1 MINSLITVLTNFVG
15 IYLIR
20 RFVIVFLDDTKP
32 DKKKEM
38 IVFGAFFV
46 ISTGAY
52 LIFHLTYVN
61 VICSIVGIS
70 ALVLLRTK
78 SFKMYFLVTYSIYF
92 INIICDCIVVA
103 LFVDYKEGQE
113 FNQVFV
119 VLEDFLIFICELV
132 TEKIVRHRKKEDTVQ
147 SIPLILVPLSSV
159 ITVLILMGLNDKE
172 GMLTVAVSLLIINFL
187 VLYLYDIVVQTV
199 CTQYE
204 NELLQKQVQ
213 VYENQMDIIM
223 QGEDKIKS
231 LRHDMR
237 HHLNELQYLVEKKGK
252 NDVVK
257 YIDDMKKFLKNPD
270 EIVDSGNVK
279 MDSLLNYMLHWA
291 KNNLI
296 TVNVNV
302 SIPENILP
310 AFDINMIL
318 GNLLENAIEAA
329 QQSEERILDVLIY
342 YKQGVMTIEIK
353 NSFAKELRKTQKG
366 FLTTKAEKEKHGIGL
381 NSVKQIVEKYK
392 GLLKIE
398 MQENLFCVNV
408 ILYLSQF

>member
-1 MINSLITVLTNFVG
+1 MINSLITMLTNFVG

-20 RFVIVFLDDTKP
+20 RFVLVFLDDIKP

-38 IVFGAFFV
+38 LVFGAFFV
-46 ISTGAY
+46 ISTGTY
-52 LIFHLTYVN
+52 LFFHLTYVN

-78 SFKMYFLVTYSIYF
+78 SVKMYFLVTYSVYF

-119 VLEDFLIFICELV
+119 IIEDFLIFICVLV
-132 TEKIVRHRKKEDTVQ
+132 TEKIVRHRRKEDTVQ

-159 ITVLILMGLNDKE
+159 ITVLILAAINDKE
-172 GMLTVAVSLLIINFL
+172 AMLIVAASLLIINFL
-187 VLYLYDIVVQTV
+187 VFILYDFVVQTA
-199 CTQYE
+199 CAQYE
-204 NELLQKQVQ
+204 NELLQQQVQ
-213 VYENQMDIIM
+213 VYENQIGIII
-223 QGEDKIKS
+223 QSENKIKS

-237 HHLNELQYLVEKKGK
+237 HHLNELQYMIDKKEKR
-252 NDVVK
+252 DAVR
-257 YIDDMKKFLKNPD
+257 YIDDMKSFLQNPD
-270 EIVDSGNVK
+270 EIVGSGNVE
-279 MDSLLNYMLHWA
+279 MDSLLNYMLQRA
-291 KNNLI
+291 KKDLS
-296 TVNVNV
+296 TVNINV

-329 QQSEERILDVLIY
+329 RQSEEKSLEVLIY

-353 NSFAKELRKTQKG
+353 NSFAGELRRNQQG
-366 FLTTKAEKEKHGIGL
+366 FLTTKEAKENHGIGL
-381 NSVKQIVEKYK
+381 KSVKHIVEKYD

-398 MQENLFCVNV
+398 TQENLFCVNV